1 MLHLAL
7 GALLSLLPRR
17 YRERFAA
24 AAGDD
29 LRWGA
34 IIGGILQVFVC
45 LVLFIL
51 RYLSFF
57 QYRVGDIGER
67 TIARGA
73 ESVLAAP
80 AAQFGMGFTTTVE
93 YLAQPLTLVLIYF
106 TVEGVVR
113 VTAALVTEEVVGTLP
128 VHIIAWGQERWEAA
142 RAERALGPRVAD
154 IVEPMYSPDYDLRIF
169 SCRRKRGWD
178 RLMTVS
184 YDAQFY
190 EVLDEQPGKPPHH
203 FIYRLRKSRPGR
215 VIRTVHQYDPQE
227 VLREEE
233 KPPRLLAGVLGGLG
247 TALGGRFARPARAPL
262 VPDIVERLTA
272 GDCQLR
278 VASCRPKTSWDRLVT
293 VEYEDEF
300 YEVAGE
306 APGTSSHPHVYLLR
320 KIPPGKLIRA
330 VHHYHLDETLG
341 ES

>member
-1 MLHLAL
+1 VLHLAL
-7 GALLSLLPRR
+7 SVFLSLLPRR
-17 YRERFAA
+17 YRERFTTAESS
-24 AAGDD
+24 D

-34 IIGGILQVFVC
+34 MVGGLLQALVC
-45 LVLFIL
+45 LGLFIL

-57 QYRVGDIGER
+57 EYRIGDIGER

-73 ESVLAAP
+73 EHVLTAP

-93 YLAQPLTLVLIYF
+93 YLVQPLTLVLIYF

-113 VTAALVTEEVVGTLP
+113 LTAALVTEEIVGTLP
-128 VHIIAWGQERWEAA
+128 LYIIAWGQERRGAA
-142 RAERALGPRVAD
+142 RAERALGPRVPD

-169 SCRRKRGWD
+169 TCRRKVGWD
-178 RLMTVS
+178 RMMTVS
-184 YDAQFY
+184 YDGQFY

-215 VIRTVHQYDPQE
+215 LIRTVHQYDPQE
-227 VLREEE
+227 VLRKEEA
-233 KPPRLLAGVLGGLG
+233 PPCFLASVLGRVA
-247 TALGGRFARPARAPL
+247 TAFGGRRAALAKAPL
-262 VPDIVERLTA
+262 LPDVVEHLTD

-278 VASCRPKTSWDRLVT
+278 IAACRPKTGWDHLMT

-306 APGTSSHPHVYLLR
+306 SPGTPSYPHVYLLR
-320 KIPPGKLIRA
+320 RIPQGKAIRA
-330 VHHYHLDETLG
+330 LHHYHPDETLG